1 MEAVKKGLSL
11 KNILTTK
18 YFLSQIYNRINDKVV
33 GLLIRAR
40 KKDLLSFDGE
50 MLYQGKD
57 DDEWIQLTRSIN
69 SIREYF
75 GRDGDIPGG
84 GDCPEKRRFSFET
97 DLTTAPGPDICEAP
111 REEPENKSDSGSLL
125 EIKTAPE
132 KRRNKL
138 LNQSLRNSFRKVEL

>member
-1 MEAVKKGLSL
+1 M
-11 KNILTTK
+11 
-18 YFLSQIYNRINDKVV
+18 V

-57 DDEWIQLTRSIN
+57 DEEWIILTRSIN

-84 GDCPEKRRFSFET
+84 GDCPEKRKNSFEAE
-97 DLTTAPGPDICEAP
+97 LPPPSPDICEAP
-111 REEPENKSDSGSLL
+111 REETESKSELGNVTGPTPD
-125 EIKTAPE
+125 

-138 LNQSLRNSFRKVEL
+138 LNQSLRNSFR

>member
-1 MEAVKKGLSL
+1 MGKMTDNSMF
-11 KNILTTK
+11 
-18 YFLSQIYNRINDKVV
+18 YHFLPQIYNRINDKVV

-40 KKDLLSFDGE
+40 KKDLLSFEGE

-57 DDEWIQLTRSIN
+57 DDEWIILTRSIN

-84 GDCPEKRRFSFET
+84 GDCPEKRKKSFEAE
-97 DLTTAPGPDICEAP
+97 LPPPIPDICEAP
-111 REEPENKSDSGSLL
+111 IEETESKSEHGNVTG
-125 EIKTAPE
+125 IQTAPSD

-138 LNQSLRNSFRKVEL
+138 LNQSLRNSFRKFELGKLDF